1 MEGARKAEGS
11 PPGATPATPAGLQG
25 FDFHGHV
32 ALVTGGNSGIGLGI
46 ANALAGAG
54 ADVCILGRR
63 ADRNEEAA
71 SELRHHGRRVL
82 ALECD
87 VADPEAV
94 ETAIARTADELG
106 GLDSCFAAAG
116 VMSGGER
123 FVDLPA
129 DEVRR
134 VLATNLDGLI
144 FTFQSA
150 ARPMIATGRGGSLVG
165 IASISADFGTPR
177 GQHYA
182 ASKAGVLAVVRGCA
196 VELAR
201 HRIRANAILPGWTQ
215 TPMAA
220 DVLASEPF
228 ESKVLPR
235 IPARR
240 WGEPADFAGAALYL
254 ASPLSEYHTG
264 DTLTIDGGYSVF

>member
-1 MEGARKAEGS
+1 VEGERKTS
-11 PPGATPATPAGLQG
+11 
-25 FDFHGHV
+25 FDLGGHV

-46 ANALAGAG
+46 ATALGGAG
-54 ADVCILGRR
+54 ADLVILGRR
-63 ADRNEEAA
+63 AERNEAA
-71 SELRHHGRRVL
+71 AEELRRHGGRVL
-82 ALECD
+82 AFECD

-94 ETAIARTADELG
+94 ETAVAAAAVELG

-123 FVDLPA
+123 FVDMPA
-129 DEVRR
+129 AEIRR
-134 VLATNLDGLI
+134 VLGVNLEGVM

-150 ARPMIATGRGGSLVG
+150 ARQMIAADRGGSLVG
-165 IASISADFGTPR
+165 IASIAAEFGQAR

-182 ASKAGVLAVVRGCA
+182 ASKAGLLAVVTGCA

-201 HRIRANAILPGWTQ
+201 HRIRANAILPGWTK
-215 TPMAA
+215 TPMA
-220 DVLASEPF
+220 DDILASEPF
-228 ESKVLPR
+228 ASRVMPR

-264 DTLTIDGGYSVF
+264 DTLTVDGGYSVF

>member
-1 MEGARKAEGS
+1 MVVPVEGDRRV
-11 PPGATPATPAGLQG
+11 G
-25 FDFHGHV
+25 FDLSGHV

-46 ANALAGAG
+46 ADALASAG

-63 ADRNEEAA
+63 AERNEEAA
-71 SELRHHGRRVL
+71 SELRRRHCGLVL

-94 ETAIARTADELG
+94 EAAVARAAEELG

-129 DEVRR
+129 TEVRR
-134 VLATNLDGLI
+134 VLGVNLDGLI

-150 ARPMIATGRGGSLVG
+150 ARQMIAGGRGGSLVG
-165 IASISADFGTPR
+165 ISSISADFGTAR

-201 HRIRANAILPGWTQ
+201 HRIRANAILPGWTR
-215 TPMAA
+215 TPMAEDIITA
-220 DVLASEPF
+220 APF
-228 ESKVLPR
+228 EAKVLPR
-235 IPARR
+235 VPARR
-240 WGEPADFAGAALYL
+240 WGEPSDFAGAALYL
-254 ASPLSEYHTG
+254 ASSFSEYHTG

>member
-1 MEGARKAEGS
+1 VTAN
-11 PPGATPATPAGLQG
+11 
-25 FDFHGHV
+25 FDLSGHV
-32 ALVTGGNSGIGLGI
+32 ALVTGGNSGIGFGI
-46 ANALAGAG
+46 ADALAGAG

-63 ADRNEEAA
+63 AERNEEAA
-71 SELRHHGRRVL
+71 SELRRRHCGLVL
-82 ALECD
+82 PLECD

-94 ETAIARTADELG
+94 ETSINRAAAELG

-123 FVDLPA
+123 FVDLPPS
-129 DEVRR
+129 ELRR
-134 VLATNLDGLI
+134 VLGVNLDGVV

-150 ARPMIATGRGGSLVG
+150 ARQMIATGRGGSLVA
-165 IASISADFGTPR
+165 ISSISADFGTPR

-201 HRIRANAILPGWTQ
+201 HRIRANAILPGWTD
-215 TPMAA
+215 TPMAEA
-220 DVLASEPF
+220 VLDAPPF
-228 ESKVLPR
+228 KEKVLPR
-235 IPARR
+235 VPARR
-240 WGEPADFAGAALYL
+240 WGDPTDFAGAALYL

>member
-1 MEGARKAEGS
+1 MEGARRDEGS
-11 PPGATPATPAGLQG
+11 PPGAAPAMPTGLRG
-25 FDFHGHV
+25 FDLDGHV
-32 ALVTGGNSGIGLGI
+32 AIVTGGNSGIGLGI
-46 ANALAGAG
+46 ADALAAAG

-63 ADRNEEAA
+63 AERNEEAA
-71 SELRHHGRRVL
+71 SELRRHRRCVL

-94 ETAIARTADELG
+94 EAAVARAADELG

-129 DEVRR
+129 VEVRR
-134 VLATNLDGLI
+134 VLATNLDGVI

-150 ARPMIATGRGGSLVG
+150 ARQMIKAGRGGSLVG

-182 ASKAGVLAVVRGCA
+182 ASKAGVIAVVRGCA

-201 HRIRANAILPGWTQ
+201 HRIRANAILPGWTR

-220 DVLASEPF
+220 DILTAEPF
-228 ESKVLPR
+228 EAKVLPR
-235 IPARR
+235 VPARR

-254 ASPLSEYHTG
+254 AGPLSEYHTG
-264 DTLTIDGGYSVF
+264 DTLTIDGGYSAF